1 MRWYKSTDPIEPNE
15 SKQILFY
22 AGGCSLPYLGF
33 YYKNKNMFGDWK
45 AEDVQK
51 WQYMEEIL
59 NLANQVPEK
68 RYTFSTLNSG
78 TKVYPLKNVGP
89 GLIDYDWTDKKEEA
103 ITWSEQDMVETIA
116 IEFYNTEIIEINESG
131 EYKVIK
137 TME

>member
-1 MRWYKSTDPIEPNE
+1 MRWYKGTDPIEPDE

-33 YYKNKNMFGDWK
+33 YYKGKDMFGDWK

-68 RYTFSTLNSG
+68 KYTFSVISLG
-78 TKVYPLKNVGP
+78 TKLYPMKIEDP
-89 GLIDYDWTDKKEEA
+89 GSTDYWWTDKIEEA
-103 ITWSEQDMVETIA
+103 MTWPEKEMVETIA
-116 IEFYNTEIIEINESG
+116 IEFCDSEVIEVENE
-131 EYKVIK
+131 
-137 TME
+137 